1 MFVYSLNTQQFDVSL
16 EFFSCFLMAGNRLGQ
31 ALALSRGVL

>member
-1 MFVYSLNTQQFDVSL
+1 LD
-16 EFFSCFLMAGNRLGQ
+16 FFSCFLMAGNRLGQ